1 MKCMAEWAVCGAA
14 TITVYEE
21 VTPDMKQLD
30 WLCSQ
35 ASPPHRPGIYRVL
48 VLGWLG
54 LAFVISARAAD
65 TKAGMD
71 VITFVNGDQLT
82 GTLLSESDRT
92 VMFHSD
98 MSGDMKVSW
107 DKIKSLHTSEAFAVI
122 RSSEKLRVGRPAPQ
136 VPVGPLH
143 VSNDEVSVSG
153 PGGEVKNIPAK
164 DAAYLVNGEKF
175 EKALMHEPGL
185 RQGWEGALTLGASL
199 VQSTQT
205 SRSFN
210 GSLGLVRAMPGV
222 DWLAPRNKT
231 IFNANASYGSVT
243 EPAIGTTPASSA
255 KTNILHGD
263 IERDEYVTQRLYVLG
278 DASADHNIGSGL
290 RVQQDYGGGVGYSFI
305 REETRTLDL
314 KGDIH
319 YERQEFY
326 PPGVSQNLIGASIG
340 EIYMEKLGRG
350 LVLNQT
356 GVVQPAFNNASAFT
370 AQLIAGLVFP
380 VYKNLGFTLGTQDNY
395 INNPPAGYKN
405 NTFQFTAGVTYS
417 LK

>member
-1 MKCMAEWAVCGAA
+1 
-14 TITVYEE
+14 
-21 VTPDMKQLD
+21 MKQFDSLFRYG
-30 WLCSQ
+30 WPPYQRGMLC
-35 ASPPHRPGIYRVL
+35 VL
-48 VLGWLG
+48 ALGMLG
-54 LAFVISARAAD
+54 LAFASSAKGADTKAAAD
-65 TKAGMD
+65 TKAGTD

-82 GTLLSESDRT
+82 GTVVSESGGA

-98 MSGDMKVSW
+98 MSGDIKVGW

-122 RSSEKLRVGRPAPQ
+122 RSTDKLKVGQPAPQ
-136 VPVGPLH
+136 VPLGPLQ
-143 VSNDEVSVSG
+143 VSNGEVSVSG
-153 PGGEVKNIPAK
+153 SGGEVKNIAVK
-164 DAAYLVNGEKF
+164 DAAYLVNGETF
-175 EKALMHEPGL
+175 QRALLHEPGL
-185 RQGWEGALTLGASL
+185 RQGWVGALTLGASL

-205 SRSFN
+205 SRSFT
-210 GSLGLVRAMPGV
+210 GSLGLVRAMPGA

-231 IFNANASYGSVT
+231 IFDASASYGSVT

-263 IERDEYVTQRLYVLG
+263 IERDEYLTQRFYVLG
-278 DASADHNIGSGL
+278 DASADHNLGSGL

-305 REETRTLDL
+305 NEEKRKLDL

-340 EIYMEKLGRG
+340 EIYMQKLGRG
-350 LVLNQT
+350 LVFNET
-356 GVVQPAFNNASAFT
+356 GVVQPAFNNSSAFT
-370 AQLIAGLVFP
+370 AQAIAGLVFP